1 MESQPRTAEILVENF
16 FDGWLS
22 VPYMGSLFDEELQF
36 SSGHSLVAASADPQR
51 QEDAV
56 IDLIQ
61 LHPEASNEYQ
71 SCERAS
77 HSIPIDDC

>member
-1 MESQPRTAEILVENF
+1 MESQPRTAEMLVENF

-22 VPYMGSLFDEELQF
+22 MPSMGSLFDEELQF

-56 IDLIQ
+56 IGLIRP
-61 LHPEASNEYQ
+61 HPEVSNEYQ

-77 HSIPIDDC
+77 HSVPMDDR